1 VKQLEAKG
9 AVLVDSPAA
18 VAASS
23 DLVLHMVGHPADVEE
38 VLLGPNG
45 TLSGL
50 RPGGYAV
57 DMTTSSPAL
66 AVRIAEAAEAAGV
79 VSIDAPVTGG
89 DVGAKNG
96 TLSILLGGD
105 ETACTNLK
113 PFLLDTVASTTN
125 YFGGPGQGQQAKLA
139 NQIGISTQ
147 IVAMAES
154 MLFAHKAGL
163 DLATWLPAVAN
174 GGMGSFSVSNYAP
187 RVMDRNFDP
196 GFYVTHFIKDLG
208 LALDEC
214 QRMGLKLPGLELAH
228 QLFVRLA
235 EQGHGDKGIHGLV
248 LALEAMNGGEALPQ
262 QKVTL
267 P

>member
-1 VKQLEAKG
+1 VKQLESKG

-66 AVRIAEAAEAAGV
+66 AVRIAEAAAAAGL

-89 DVGAKNG
+89 DVGATNG

-105 ETACTNLK
+105 EEGCAKLA

-214 QRMGLKLPGLELAH
+214 QRMGLVLPGLELAH